1 MTVLHIESLDLKGQ
15 GVARNE
21 GKTIFVQGALPGEQV
36 AVQTLKRKPSYETAR
51 VSTVIQQSSQ
61 RVTPR
66 CAHFGVCGGCAMQHL
81 EPSAQVAVKQRSLED
96 QFWHIGRLRPE
107 RILPPIHGPAWGYR
121 LRARFS
127 VRVVAKKGGVLV
139 GFHERQSSYVAD
151 MTECHVVPSRVS
163 ALLKPLRVLI
173 ASMSVPD
180 RMPQIEVAVGD
191 TQLALVLR
199 HLVPLSE
206 VDLGLLRQ
214 FAATYGVSWW
224 LQPGGPATVAPLD
237 PADADGLAYLLPEF
251 GLRMSYK
258 PTDFTQVNSEI
269 NRVMV
274 VRALSLLEVAPGDR
288 VADFFC
294 GLGNFTLPLAQQV
307 GAQGSVL
314 GVEGSATLTE
324 RGRQAAAQW
333 GLSDRTRF
341 ETVNLFEIDPVW
353 LKERT
358 PLQKILLDPPR
369 EGAEALARALSD
381 PQVPRPQRMVY
392 VSCDPAT
399 LARDAAILVHEG
411 GWQLKAAGVMNMFP
425 HTAHVESMAVFEPG
439 QRLGLES

>member
-1 MTVLHIESLDLKGQ
+1 MTALHIESLDLKGQ
-15 GVARNE
+15 GVARND
-21 GKTIFVQGALPGEQV
+21 GKTIFVQGALPGERV
-36 AVQTLKRKPSYETAR
+36 EVQTLKRKPSYETAK
-51 VSTVIQQSSQ
+51 VSAILKESAQ

-66 CAHFGVCGGCAMQHL
+66 CPHFGVCGGCAMQHL
-81 EPSAQVAVKQRSLED
+81 DPSAQVAVKQRALED
-96 QFWHIGRLRPE
+96 QFWHIGRLQPE

-127 VRVVAKKGGVLV
+127 VRVVPKKGGVLV

-151 MTECHVVPSRVS
+151 MTECHVVPRRVS
-163 ALLKPLRVLI
+163 DLLKPLRALI

-199 HLVPLSE
+199 HLVPLSDA
-206 VDLGLLRQ
+206 DLQLLRQ
-214 FAATYGVSWW
+214 FAQQHGISWW
-224 LQPGGPATVAPLD
+224 LQPGGPSTVAPLD
-237 PADADGLAYLLPEF
+237 SADADGLAYLLPEF
-251 GLRMSYK
+251 GLRMPYR
-258 PTDFTQVNSEI
+258 PTDFTQVNAEV

-274 VRALSLLEVAPGDR
+274 SRALALLAVRPGDR

-307 GAQGSVL
+307 GPQGSVL

-324 RGRQAAAQW
+324 RGRGAAAQW

-341 ETVNLFEIDPVW
+341 ETVNLFAIDTDW
-353 LKERT
+353 LKERM
-358 PLQKILLDPPR
+358 PLQRILLDPPR
-369 EGAEALARALSD
+369 EGAEALARALSAPD
-381 PQVPRPQRMVY
+381 MPRPQRMVY

-399 LARDAAILVHEG
+399 LARDAAILIHEG
-411 GWQLKAAGVMNMFP
+411 GWRLKAAGVMNMFP

-439 QRLGLES
+439 EPSVGG